1 MMIAELMAHVV
12 KLHGDHG
19 VNVTS
24 HILLSADSGR
34 KGLFLPSLHAFAV
47 CEPPGDSQ
55 LHRFVRCLK

>member
-34 KGLFLPSLHAFAV
+34 KGLFFTILAFAV